1 MLKVLQLNENVLRP
15 MACMERSQTLT
26 GIHHS
31 FLPLEL
37 NGQTKAFKSPGRGH
51 TVIGYRHGGSYDGNN
66 EEGKIP
72 SDKTE
77 QRIVLGEETVE
88 GILWKGQ
95 GGPTREEVGPA

>member
-1 MLKVLQLNENVLRP
+1 

-37 NGQTKAFKSPGRGH
+37 SGQTKAFKSPGRGH

-88 GILWKGQ
+88 GTLWKGQ